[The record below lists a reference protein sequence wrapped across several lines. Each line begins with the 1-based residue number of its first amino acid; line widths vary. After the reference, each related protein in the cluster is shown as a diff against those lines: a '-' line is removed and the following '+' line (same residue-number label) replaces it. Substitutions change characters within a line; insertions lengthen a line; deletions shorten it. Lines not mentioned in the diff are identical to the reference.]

1 MSDEQIRIP
10 SLAELATIAWA
21 AIQTIDRHYSTPHSI
36 AEEAIERA
44 AVFRKILEQ
53 RRGT

>member
-21 AIQTIDRHYSTPHSI
+21 GMQASKHPPASPQ
-36 AEEAIERA
+36 ALANEAIARA
-44 AVFRKILEQ
+44 LAFRKILEQ
-53 RRGT
+53 RCGT